1 MKAKSRRAAE
11 TRWLYRIER
20 EFLHTTNDYA
30 NRTVSMKRLNRLAKR
45 VWENEAPKGRRFPTI
60 EAGKGVYYGDAWLSY
75 CMGYTEI
82 VLARGQRTILVL
94 LHELTHALGPCVH
107 GPKFVRLYFYLL
119 RKYARFNQDFLQ
131 GVAAGRGIVLN

>member
-1 MKAKSRRAAE
+1 MKAKTRRAAE

-30 NRTVSMKRLNRLAKR
+30 NRTISMKRLNRLAKR
-45 VWENEAPKGRRFPTI
+45 VWAAEAPEGRRFPTI
-60 EAGKGVYYGDAWLSY
+60 TAGKGVMYGGAWLSY
-75 CMGYTEI
+75 CLGYTEI
-82 VLARGQRTILVL
+82 VLARGQRNILVM

-107 GPKFVRLYFYLL
+107 GPKFVKLYFYLL
-119 RKYARFNQDFLQ
+119 RKYARFHGDFLQ

>member
-1 MKAKSRRAAE
+1 MKVKNRRAAE

-45 VWENEAPKGRRFPTI
+45 VWDSEAPPGRRLPSI
-60 EAGKGVYYGDAWLSY
+60 EAGKGLWYTGAWLSY

-82 VLARGQRTILVL
+82 VLARGQRTVLVL
-94 LHELTHALGPCVH
+94 LHELTHALGPGVH

-119 RKYARFNQDFLQ
+119 RKYARFSPDFLQ
-131 GVAAGRGIVLN
+131 GVAAGRGIILD